1 MSLSAYT
8 TAVETRARGRTIVW
22 FEIEGIP
29 WAYGTHAKD
38 SSWFAS
44 RDPGEQ
50 FEGIRAWLSADHL
63 PDLPEQVL
71 DVDGGTITGGAL
83 ELHIN
88 DVDGAFAE
96 TVGAESVVSWLR
108 VTGPHLGSGD
118 IDEAETDIDFSGDPS
133 LWTNGQTFYVDGET
147 CSVATVNAT
156 WLQTVTRG
164 LYRSLATGHEATTGN
179 DAIRPSAGAIMS
191 TTPRRFEGRR
201 VWVYAGHAASAETDC
216 VCVWTGRI
224 EELAFVNGGREAVL
238 SCSQAYGE
246 LNQRVFSDLGTF
258 GVDESESDKPHLWL
272 IDHYEVASSFQ
283 WQRLDTETVVF
294 GAEPAWNVTT
304 QKPGRRSFVAD
315 GWQALKIADDFSTVG
330 SHDVTL
336 LHSGSTWKYLKRQE
350 DVNQGGWDHSY
361 IRECAAVVDNSPN
374 FTAGNHPL
382 DVFLSIALSTPG
394 NVTSSDFDVLP
405 DGWGLGMTEA
415 SFDMAGFRALRRAT
429 AYMRVNFLIVE
440 PIENFG
446 EWAHETLLK
455 PFGFYLKPKIGNEIG
470 VGRLTTHLES
480 DSSSATALTSADIV
494 DATSVE
500 WRRDVSEI
508 VGRIVW
514 QDDYQPTPDGWKLV
528 GPPIT
533 INLSTYGI
541 PILSQWPKARTIEIK
556 SQGTRAAAE
565 FPLGER
571 LPGELAQAY
580 AIRYGGPSATVKV
593 TCTFK
598 HILRELGEL
607 VTLTLATVPVGGVRG
622 YPGTYEVVGKRVSFQ
637 KATVELT
644 LRQVPTSAYVGGRG
658 YAPAAVVKTL
668 GTPLA
673 MEANIYT
680 PTELGLDADLSAFA
694 AGDLV
699 RVYAPKLTGRT
710 SVREILSISGNDL
723 TLDDHTGISVGDV
736 VVHADAAD
744 QSNWNSVRNRY
755 AFRGTADAILFDA
768 DENEN
773 DAPIHG

>member
-1 MSLSAYT
+1 MSLSGYT
-8 TAVETRARGRTIVW
+8 TAVQTRARGRTIVW

-38 SSWFAS
+38 SSWFAA

-96 TVGAESVVSWLR
+96 TVGAESVGSWLR
-108 VTGPHLGSGD
+108 LTTGGVSS
-118 IDEAETDIDFSGDPS
+118 TDTTFAFSGDS
-133 LWTNGQTFYVDGET
+133 SSWTNGQAFYVDGET
-147 CSVATVNAT
+147 CAAGTVGGSSLT
-156 WLQTVTRG
+156 SVTRG
-164 LYRSLATGHEATTGN
+164 LYRSLAVAHAGPTGN
-179 DAIRPSAGAIMS
+179 DDPRPTEGSILS

-258 GVDESESDKPHLWL
+258 GVDESESDRPHLWL
-272 IDHYEVASSFQ
+272 IDHYEVASSSQ
-283 WQRLDTETVVF
+283 WQRLETETVVF

-304 QKPGRRSFVAD
+304 QKAGRRSFIAD
-315 GWQALKIADDFSTVG
+315 GWQALKLSGDFSTET
-330 SHDVTL
+330 SLDVTRL
-336 LHSGSTWKYLKRQE
+336 CSGSTWKYLKRQD

-480 DSSSATALTSADIV
+480 DSTSATALTSADIV
-494 DATSVE
+494 DAPSVE

-528 GPPIT
+528 GPPVT
-533 INLSTYGI
+533 INLSSYGI
-541 PILSQWPKARTIEIK
+541 PIFSQWPKARTIEVK
-556 SQGTRAAAE
+556 SQGTRVAAE

-580 AIRYGGPSATVKV
+580 SIRYGGPSATVKV

-607 VTLTLATVPVGGVRG
+607 VTLTLATVPVYGTRG

-644 LRQVPTSAYVGGRG
+644 LRQVPTSAFVGGRG
-658 YAPAAVVKTL
+658 YAPAAKATGVAGAVVTVAAHQYSASSA
-668 GTPLA
+668 GV
-673 MEANIYT
+673 
-680 PTELGLDADLSAFA
+680 DASAFV

-699 RVYAPKLTGRT
+699 RAYDPKMIDRT
-710 SVREILSISGNDL
+710 SVRTILSVSGNDI
-723 TLDDHTGISVGDV
+723 TLDSATGIASGDILM
-736 VVHADAAD
+736 HADAAD
-744 QSNWNSVRNRY
+744 QSGVHWTTANTTY
-755 AFRGTADAILFDA
+755 AFRGMADSTIFDG
-768 DENEN
+768 DGNTN

>member
-8 TAVETRARGRTIVW
+8 TAVQTRARGRTIVW

-44 RDPGEQ
+44 RDPGDQ
-50 FEGIRAWLSADHL
+50 FAGIRAWLSADHL

-71 DVDGGTITGGAL
+71 DVEGGTITGGAL

-108 VTGPHLGSGD
+108 LTTGGVSSAD
-118 IDEAETDIDFSGDPS
+118 TTFAFSGDS
-133 LWTNGQTFYVDGET
+133 SSWTNGQTFYVDGET
-147 CSVATVNAT
+147 CEAGTVGGASLT
-156 WLQTVTRG
+156 SVTRG
-164 LYRSLATGHEATTGN
+164 LYRSLAVAHAGPTGN
-179 DAIRPSAGAIMS
+179 DDPRPTEGSILS

-258 GVDESESDKPHLWL
+258 GTNESESTKPHQWL
-272 IDHYEVASSFQ
+272 IDHYEVASSNQ
-283 WQRLDTETVVF
+283 YQRLETETVVF
-294 GAEPAWNVTT
+294 GAEPAWNVTGAT
-304 QKPGRRSFVAD
+304 NRRAFIAD
-315 GWQALKIADDFSTVG
+315 GWQPLQLSGDFSTET
-330 SHDVTL
+330 SLDVTRL
-336 LHSGSTWKYLKRQE
+336 PSFATWKYLKRHE
-350 DVNQGGWDHSY
+350 EVNQGGWDHSY
-361 IRECAAVVDNSPN
+361 IQECAAILDGSPH
-374 FTAGNHPL
+374 FTAGQHPL
-382 DVFLSIALSTPG
+382 DVFLQIALSTPG
-394 NVTSSDFDVLP
+394 NVTSSDYDTLP

-415 SFDMAGFRALRRAT
+415 SFDMAGFRAMRRAT
-429 AYMRVNFLIVE
+429 AYMRLSFVVVE
-440 PIENFG
+440 PIDDFG

-455 PFGFYLKPKIGNEIG
+455 PFGFYLKPSLGNEIS

-480 DSSSATALTSADIV
+480 DLTYATNLTSDDIV
-494 DATSVE
+494 DAQAVE
-500 WRRDVSEI
+500 WHRDVSEI

-514 QDDYQPTPDGWKLV
+514 QDDLQPTPDGWKLV
-528 GPPIT
+528 GPPVT
-533 INLSTYGI
+533 INLSSYGI
-541 PILSQWPKARTIEIK
+541 PILTQWPKARTIEVK
-556 SQGTRAAAE
+556 SSGTRAVGDV
-565 FPLGER
+565 PLGER

-607 VTLTLATVPVGGVRG
+607 VTLTLATVPVGGIRG
-622 YPGTYEVVGKRVSFQ
+622 GYGVYEVVGKRVSFQ

-736 VVHADAAD
+736 VMHADAAD
-744 QSNWNSVRNRY
+744 QSDWNTVRNKY
-755 AFRGTADAILFDA
+755 AFRGTADAVLYDA